1 MQNVQFGSISFFFSI
16 SMREALFKWAL
27 IFWLDFIID
36 TASLRLPKS
45 LLSAAAPHAVKSRV
59 RKTVL
64 WFATAFVGSV

>member
-1 MQNVQFGSISFFFSI
+1 MYSSGAFPSFLSI

-27 IFWLDFIID
+27 ISWLDFIID

-64 WFATAFVGSV
+64 WLATACVGSV